1 MSNAS
6 PTHAFS
12 LRGLTRSFR
21 YFRLDGL
28 NLELP
33 MGQIMGFVGP
43 NGAGKSTTIRLLL
56 GLIGAEAGEI
66 RLMGRPVP
74 GEVAEAKREVAYV
87 SDDTRLYPGA
97 TLAWHLRFVASIYP

>member
-1 MSNAS
+1 MNSN
-6 PTHAFS
+6 PTHAFA

-56 GLIGAEAGEI
+56 GLIGAEAGMREG
-66 RLMGRPVP
+66 LGFC
-74 GEVAEAKREVAYV
+74 GGVA
-87 SDDTRLYPGA
+87 T
-97 TLAWHLRFVASIYP
+97 F